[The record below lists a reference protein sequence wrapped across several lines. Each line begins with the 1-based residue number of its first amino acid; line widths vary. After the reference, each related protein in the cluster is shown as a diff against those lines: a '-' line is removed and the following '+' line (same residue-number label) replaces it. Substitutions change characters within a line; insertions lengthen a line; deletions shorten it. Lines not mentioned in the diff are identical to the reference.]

1 MSGQTDLDSLQFSNN
16 PNLAGKIIPMK
27 PSIQKLYNIFRI
39 EAENQFFN
47 RAVIGGLD
55 RILERWTAEARQDK
69 LDEALILEVQSALQL
84 YPQLSFQERAQ
95 TLENLW
101 KTLQSTADDIPA
113 FPQAAPENIAKPTS
127 QPKPFSK
134 TAHPKQTS
142 TSLEGQLDLKAL
154 QASITVLPGIGQK
167 YANVLAKLGLFTL
180 EDLLYYFPRR
190 YDDYSNLKP
199 IHSLLYG
206 EEVTVIGVIQSVT
219 ERKSPS
225 KRSIVEAVLSDG
237 TGGIRITIFNQPW
250 QAQKLQIGEPYA
262 VAGRI
267 DQYLGRLVFVNPEIE
282 PLDKELLHSGRIVPV
297 YRLTENITQRW
308 LRRTIKQV
316 VDRYAPKLVDYMPA
330 SIRQSA
336 QLMELSKAV
345 YQTHF
350 PDSIENLEQAR
361 YRLAFD
367 EIFFLQM
374 GVLRH
379 KYEWQ
384 QRPGRPF
391 HAPPAWLDQFKA
403 SLPYRLTQAQERALH
418 QALNDL
424 SSGRPMN
431 RLLQGDVGSGK
442 TVVAAGIAALIAHH
456 NAQSAIMAPTSILA
470 EQHYRTFLKL
480 LATLDE
486 SDGSEDRQDPV
497 KLPASAIR
505 LLTGATPDSE
515 RSEIFDQL
523 TNNQIKILIGTHALI
538 EEAVQFHDLQFIV
551 VDEQHRFGVEQRAL
565 LRAKGE
571 NPHLLVMTATPI
583 PRSLALT
590 LYGDLD
596 LTLLDEMPPGR
607 QPINTFVVYPHERER
622 VYRLIESQVEQGKRA
637 FIIYPLVEESD
648 KSQSLS
654 AVEEYKRL
662 QEEVFPN
669 LRLGLLHGRLKAD
682 EKEAVMRQFQTGE
695 IQILVSTSVVEVGV
709 DVPQAT
715 VMVVE
720 GANRFGLAQLHQF
733 RGRVGRGNDPAYCI
747 LIPETADE
755 AENERLMVM
764 AQTQDGFVL
773 AEHDLRQRGPG
784 DFLGTRQ
791 SGFAQL
797 RFASY
802 TNLHL
807 IEKVRE
813 HSQALFTED
822 PLLEKPEHRLLAERI
837 DRFWQE
843 TTSDIS

>member
-1 MSGQTDLDSLQFSNN
+1 MGSVSQQFSNN
-16 PNLAGKIIPMK
+16 QDLAGKITPMK
-27 PSIQKLYNIFRI
+27 PSIQKLYNILRI
-39 EAENQFFN
+39 EVENQFFN

-55 RILERWTAEARQDK
+55 RILERWTAEARQDQ
-69 LDEALILEVQSALQL
+69 LGEDVIQEVLSALQR
-84 YPQLSFQERAQ
+84 YPKLSLQERAQ

-101 KTLQSTADDIPA
+101 NTLQSSTDDIPA
-113 FPQAAPENIAKPTS
+113 FPQAVSEGIPKASSQQKPFLKPD
-127 QPKPFSK
+127 QPKEAS
-134 TAHPKQTS
+134 AGI
-142 TSLEGQLDLKAL
+142 EGQVDLKAL
-154 QASITVLPGIGQK
+154 QASIRVLPGIGQK
-167 YANVLAKLGLFTL
+167 YASVLAKLGLFTL

-206 EEVTVIGVIQSVT
+206 EDVTVIGVIQSVT
-219 ERKSPS
+219 ERKSTS
-225 KRSIVEAVLSDG
+225 NRSIVEAMLTDG

-330 SIRQSA
+330 SIRRSA

-345 YQTHF
+345 YQAHF
-350 PDSIENLEQAR
+350 PDSVETLEQAR

-379 KYEWQ
+379 KYTWQ

-391 HAPPAWLDQFKA
+391 HAPPFWLDQFKA
-403 SLPYRLTQAQERALH
+403 ILPYSLTQAQERALH
-418 QALNDL
+418 QAFNDL
-424 SSGRPMN
+424 ASGRPMN

-442 TVVAAGIAALIAHH
+442 TVVAAGIAAFIAHH

-480 LATLDE
+480 LAAK
-486 SDGSEDRQDPV
+486 EDSNEKQHPV
-497 KLPASAIR
+497 KLPPSAIR
-505 LLTGATPDSE
+505 LLTGATPASE
-515 RSEIFDQL
+515 RDKIFEQL
-523 TNNQIKILIGTHALI
+523 ANNQIKILIGTHALI

-565 LRAKGE
+565 LRSKGE

-590 LYGDLD
+590 IYGDLD
-596 LTLLDEMPPGR
+596 LTLLDEIPPGR
-607 QPINTFVVYPHERER
+607 QPISTFVIYPHERER
-622 VYRLIESQVEQGKRA
+622 VYRLIESQVEQGKQA
-637 FIIYPLVEESD
+637 FIIYPLVEESE
-648 KSQSLS
+648 KTQSLS
-654 AVEEYKRL
+654 AVEEFKRL
-662 QEEVFPN
+662 QREVFPN
-669 LRLGLLHGRLKAD
+669 LRLGLLHGRLRAEK
-682 EKEAVMRQFQTGE
+682 KEAVMLQFQRGE

-715 VMVVE
+715 VMVIE

-733 RGRVGRGNDPAYCI
+733 RGRVGRGNDPAYCF
-747 LIPETADE
+747 LIPETADQ

-764 AQTQDGFVL
+764 TQTQDGFVL

-797 RFASY
+797 RFANF

-807 IEKVRE
+807 IEKARE
-813 HSQALFTED
+813 HSQALFNED
-822 PLLEKPEHRLLAERI
+822 PLLAKTEHHMLAERVE
-837 DRFWQE
+837 RFWQE
-843 TTSDIS
+843 TISDIS

>member
-1 MSGQTDLDSLQFSNN
+1 MGSVSQQFSNN
-16 PNLAGKIIPMK
+16 QDLAGKITPMK
-27 PSIQKLYNIFRI
+27 PSIQKLYNILRI
-39 EAENQFFN
+39 EVENQFFN

-55 RILERWTAEARQDK
+55 RILERWTAEARQDQ
-69 LDEALILEVQSALQL
+69 LGEDVIQEVLSALQR
-84 YPQLSFQERAQ
+84 YPKLSLQERAQ

-101 KTLQSTADDIPA
+101 NTLQSSTDDIPA
-113 FPQAAPENIAKPTS
+113 FPQAVSEGIPKASSQQKPFLKPD
-127 QPKPFSK
+127 QPKEAS
-134 TAHPKQTS
+134 AGI
-142 TSLEGQLDLKAL
+142 EGQVDLKAL
-154 QASITVLPGIGQK
+154 QASIRVLPGIGQK
-167 YANVLAKLGLFTL
+167 YASVLAKLGLFTL

-206 EEVTVIGVIQSVT
+206 EDVTVIGIIQSVT
-219 ERKSPS
+219 ERKSTS
-225 KRSIVEAVLSDG
+225 NRSIVEAMLTDG

-330 SIRQSA
+330 SIRRSA

-345 YQTHF
+345 YQAHF
-350 PDSIENLEQAR
+350 PDSVETLEQAR

-379 KYEWQ
+379 KYTWQ

-391 HAPPAWLDQFKA
+391 HAPPFWLDQFKA
-403 SLPYRLTQAQERALH
+403 ILPYSLTQAQERALH
-418 QALNDL
+418 QAFNDL
-424 SSGRPMN
+424 ASGRPMN

-442 TVVAAGIAALIAHH
+442 TVVAAGIAAFIAHH

-480 LATLDE
+480 LAAK
-486 SDGSEDRQDPV
+486 EDSNEKQHPV
-497 KLPASAIR
+497 KLPPSAIR
-505 LLTGATPDSE
+505 LLTGATPASE
-515 RSEIFDQL
+515 RDKIFEQL
-523 TNNQIKILIGTHALI
+523 ANNQIKILIGTHALI

-565 LRAKGE
+565 LRSKGE

-590 LYGDLD
+590 IYGDLD
-596 LTLLDEMPPGR
+596 LTLLDEIPPGR
-607 QPINTFVVYPHERER
+607 QPISTFVIYPHERER
-622 VYRLIESQVEQGKRA
+622 VYRLIESQVEQGKQA
-637 FIIYPLVEESD
+637 FIIYPLVEESE
-648 KSQSLS
+648 KTQSLS
-654 AVEEYKRL
+654 AVEEFKRL
-662 QEEVFPN
+662 QREVFPN
-669 LRLGLLHGRLKAD
+669 LRLGLLHGRLRAE
-682 EKEAVMRQFQTGE
+682 EKEAVMLQFQRGE

-715 VMVVE
+715 VMVIE

-733 RGRVGRGNDPAYCI
+733 RGRVGRGNDPAYCF
-747 LIPETADE
+747 LIPETADQ

-764 AQTQDGFVL
+764 TQTQDGFVL

-797 RFASY
+797 RFANF

-807 IEKVRE
+807 IEKARE
-813 HSQALFTED
+813 HSQALFNED
-822 PLLEKPEHRLLAERI
+822 PLLAKTEHRMLAERVE
-837 DRFWQE
+837 RFWQE
-843 TTSDIS
+843 TISDIS

>member
-1 MSGQTDLDSLQFSNN
+1 MGSVSQQFSNN
-16 PNLAGKIIPMK
+16 QDLAGKITPMK
-27 PSIQKLYNIFRI
+27 PSIQKLYNILRI
-39 EAENQFFN
+39 EVENQFFN

-55 RILERWTAEARQDK
+55 RILERWTAEARQDQ
-69 LDEALILEVQSALQL
+69 LGEDVIQEVLSALQR
-84 YPQLSFQERAQ
+84 YPKLSLQERAQ

-101 KTLQSTADDIPA
+101 NTLQSSTDDIPA
-113 FPQAAPENIAKPTS
+113 FPQAVSEGIPKASSQQKPFLKPD
-127 QPKPFSK
+127 QPKEAS
-134 TAHPKQTS
+134 AGI
-142 TSLEGQLDLKAL
+142 EGQVDLKAL
-154 QASITVLPGIGQK
+154 QASIRVLPGIGQK
-167 YANVLAKLGLFTL
+167 YASVLAKLGLFTL

-206 EEVTVIGVIQSVT
+206 EDVTVIGVIQSVT
-219 ERKSPS
+219 ERKSTS
-225 KRSIVEAVLSDG
+225 NRSIVEAMLTDG

-330 SIRQSA
+330 SIRRSA

-345 YQTHF
+345 YQAHF
-350 PDSIENLEQAR
+350 PDSVETLEQAR

-379 KYEWQ
+379 KYTWQ

-391 HAPPAWLDQFKA
+391 HAPPFWLDQFKA
-403 SLPYRLTQAQERALH
+403 ILPYSLTQAQERALH
-418 QALNDL
+418 QAFNDL
-424 SSGRPMN
+424 ASGRPMN

-442 TVVAAGIAALIAHH
+442 TVVAAGIAAFIAHH

-480 LATLDE
+480 LAAK
-486 SDGSEDRQDPV
+486 EDSNEKQHPV
-497 KLPASAIR
+497 KLPPSAIR
-505 LLTGATPDSE
+505 LLTGATPASE
-515 RSEIFDQL
+515 RDKIFEQL
-523 TNNQIKILIGTHALI
+523 ANNQIKILIGTHALI

-565 LRAKGE
+565 LRSKGE

-590 LYGDLD
+590 IYGDLD
-596 LTLLDEMPPGR
+596 LTLLDEIPPGR
-607 QPINTFVVYPHERER
+607 QPISTFVIYPHERER
-622 VYRLIESQVEQGKRA
+622 VYRLIESQVEQGKQA
-637 FIIYPLVEESD
+637 FIIYPLVEESE
-648 KSQSLS
+648 KTQSLS
-654 AVEEYKRL
+654 AVEEFKRL
-662 QEEVFPN
+662 QGEVFPN
-669 LRLGLLHGRLKAD
+669 LRLGLLHGRLRAE
-682 EKEAVMRQFQTGE
+682 EKEAVMLQFQRGE

-715 VMVVE
+715 VMVIE

-733 RGRVGRGNDPAYCI
+733 RGRVGRGNDPAYCF
-747 LIPETADE
+747 LIPETADQ

-764 AQTQDGFVL
+764 TQTQDGFVL

-797 RFASY
+797 RFANF

-807 IEKVRE
+807 IEKARE
-813 HSQALFTED
+813 HSQALFNED
-822 PLLEKPEHRLLAERI
+822 PLLAKTEHHMLAERVE
-837 DRFWQE
+837 RFWQE
-843 TTSDIS
+843 TISDIS

>member
-1 MSGQTDLDSLQFSNN
+1 
-16 PNLAGKIIPMK
+16 MK

-39 EAENQFFN
+39 EVENQFFN

-55 RILERWTAEARQDK
+55 RILERWTAEARQD
-69 LDEALILEVQSALQL
+69 
-84 YPQLSFQERAQ
+84 QLSEELIETIQQKLQEYPHLSQPERAQ
-95 TLENLW
+95 TLNQIW
-101 KTLQSTADDIPA
+101 KNLQSTIADGPP
-113 FPQAAPENIAKPTS
+113 FPQPSPEPPSKPVPAQRVSSAPTHRKES
-127 QPKPFSK
+127 PKDI
-134 TAHPKQTS
+134 
-142 TSLEGQLDLKAL
+142 EGPLDLKAL
-154 QASITVLPGIGQK
+154 QASIKVLPGIGQK
-167 YANVLAKLGLFTL
+167 YANVLAKLGLYTL

-199 IHSLLYG
+199 IHSLMYG
-206 EEVTVIGVIQSVT
+206 EEVTVIGVIQSVN
-219 ERKSPS
+219 ERKTQT
-225 KRSIVEAVLSDG
+225 KRSMVEATLTDG
-237 TGGIRITIFNQPW
+237 TGAIRITIFNQPW

-262 VAGRI
+262 VAGRV

-282 PLDKELLHSGRIVPV
+282 PIDKELLNSGRIVPV
-297 YRLTENITQRW
+297 YRLTEHITQRW

-316 VDRYAPKLVDYMPA
+316 VDRYAPKLVDYMPL

-350 PDSIENLEQAR
+350 PESQQSLERAR

-374 GVLRH
+374 GVLWR

-384 QRPGRPF
+384 QKPGRRF
-391 HAPPAWLDQFKA
+391 VAPEGWLEQFKA
-403 SLPYRLTQAQERALH
+403 ILPYSLTQAQERAIQ
-418 QALNDL
+418 QALTDL
-424 SSGRPMN
+424 TSGKPMN

-442 TVVAAGIAALIAHH
+442 TVVAASIAALVGNQ

-480 LATLDE
+480 LTLPQQTE
-486 SDGSEDRQDPV
+486 SEADRV
-497 KLPASAIR
+497 RLPSSAIR
-505 LLTGATPDSE
+505 LLTGATSE
-515 RSEIFDQL
+515 AERREIFAQL
-523 TNNQIKILIGTHALI
+523 ENNQIKILIGTHALI
-538 EEAVQFHDLQFIV
+538 EDNVQFHDLQFIV

-571 NPHLLVMTATPI
+571 NPHLMVMTATPI

-590 LYGDLD
+590 IYGDLD

-607 QPINTFVVYPHERER
+607 QPISTHVVLPFERER
-622 VYRLIESQVEQGKRA
+622 VYRLIETQVNAGKQA
-637 FIIYPLVEESD
+637 FIIYPLVDESE
-648 KSQSLS
+648 KTQSLS
-654 AVEEYKRL
+654 AVEEYERL
-662 QEEVFPN
+662 QKEVFTN
-669 LRLGLLHGRLKAD
+669 FRLGLLHGRLRPD
-682 EKEAVMRQFQTGE
+682 EKESVMLQFQRGE

-733 RGRVGRGNDPAYCI
+733 RGRVGRGTDPAYCI

-764 AQTQDGFVL
+764 AQTQNGFVL

-797 RFASY
+797 RFSSF

-807 IEKVRE
+807 IEEARK
-813 HSQALFTED
+813 HSQALFAED
-822 PLLEKPEHRLLAERI
+822 PLLEKPQHRLLAEQI
-837 DRFWQE
+837 TRFWQE
-843 TTSDIS
+843 TASDIS

>member
-1 MSGQTDLDSLQFSNN
+1 
-16 PNLAGKIIPMK
+16 MK
-27 PSIQKLYNIFRI
+27 SSIQKLYNILRI
-39 EAENQFFN
+39 EVENQYFN

-55 RILERWTAEARQDK
+55 RILDRWTTEARQDQ
-69 LDEALILEVQSALQL
+69 LPDPLIQEVQNCLHS
-84 YPQLSFQERAQ
+84 YPKLSVEDRAQ
-95 TLENLW
+95 EVNRLW
-101 KTLQSTADDIPA
+101 KTLQSAFEDIPA
-113 FPQAAPENIAKPTS
+113 LPVVSVETAAKSGSERKPPPKPT
-127 QPKPFSK
+127 PSK
-134 TAHPKQTS
+134 ETTAAI
-142 TSLEGQLDLKAL
+142 EGALDLKAL
-154 QASITVLPGIGQK
+154 QASIKVLPGIGQR
-167 YANVLAKLGLFTL
+167 YANVLGKLGLYTL

-190 YDDYSNLKP
+190 YDDYSKLKP
-199 IHSLLYG
+199 IHSLMYG

-219 ERKSPS
+219 ERKSAT
-225 KRSIVEAVLSDG
+225 KRSIVEAILTDG
-237 TGGIRITIFNQPW
+237 TGSVRITIFNQPW

-267 DQYLGRLVFVNPEIE
+267 DQYLGRLVLVNPEIE
-282 PLDKELLHSGRIVPV
+282 PIDKELLHSGRIVPV

-316 VDRYAPKLVDYMPA
+316 VDRYAPKLVDYMPL
-330 SIRQSA
+330 SIRQAA
-336 QLMELSKAV
+336 QLMDLSKAV
-345 YQTHF
+345 YQAHF
-350 PDSIENLEQAR
+350 PDSTESLEQAR

-374 GVLRH
+374 GVLRQ

-391 HAPPAWLDQFKA
+391 HPPEGWLEDFKA
-403 SLPYRLTQAQERALH
+403 ILPYHLTQAQERALR
-418 QALNDL
+418 QAFADL
-424 SSGRPMN
+424 ASGKPMN

-442 TVVAAGIAALIAHH
+442 TVVAAGIAALIAQH
-456 NAQSAIMAPTSILA
+456 NAQAAIMAPTSILA
-470 EQHYRTFLKL
+470 EQHYRTFQKL
-480 LATLDE
+480 LADPE
-486 SDGSEDRQDPV
+486 ASHDGAHKV
-497 KLPASAIR
+497 KLPPSAIR

-515 RSEIFDQL
+515 RREIFEQL
-523 TNNQIKILIGTHALI
+523 ANNQIKILIGTHALI
-538 EEAVQFHDLQFIV
+538 EDAVQFQDLQFIV

-590 LYGDLD
+590 IYGDLD

-607 QPINTFVVYPHERER
+607 QPISTHVILPFERER
-622 VYRLIESQVEQGKRA
+622 VYRLIESQVQQGKQA
-637 FIIYPLVEESD
+637 FIIYPLVEESE
-648 KSQSLS
+648 KTQSLS
-654 AVEEYKRL
+654 AVEEYERL
-662 QEEVFPN
+662 QREVFPN
-669 LRLGLLHGRLKAD
+669 YRLGLLHGRLKAD
-682 EKEAVMRQFQTGE
+682 EKESVMLQFQRGE

-733 RGRVGRGNDPAYCI
+733 RGRVGRGSDPAYCI
-747 LIPETADE
+747 LVPETADD

-764 AQTQDGFVL
+764 TQTQNGFVL
-773 AEHDLRQRGPG
+773 AEHDLQQRGPG

-797 RFASY
+797 RFASF

-807 IEKVRE
+807 IEKARE
-813 HSQALFTED
+813 YSQALFAED
-822 PLLEKPEHRLLAERI
+822 PLLEKPEHRMLAERVN
-837 DRFWQE
+837 RFWQE
-843 TTSDIS
+843 AISDIS

>member
-1 MSGQTDLDSLQFSNN
+1 
-16 PNLAGKIIPMK
+16 MK
-27 PSIQKLYNIFRI
+27 PSIQKLFNILRI
-39 EAENQFFN
+39 EVENQFFN

-55 RILERWTAEARQDK
+55 RILERWTTEARQDQLPDELIQQVQNCLQRYPK
-69 LDEALILEVQSALQL
+69 LSLEQ
-84 YPQLSFQERAQ
+84 RAQ
-95 TLENLW
+95 TLEELW
-101 KTLQSTADDIPA
+101 KALQTTFAELPP
-113 FPQAAPENIAKPTS
+113 FPLVILETTTKTR
-127 QPKPFSK
+127 PKK
-134 TAHPKQTS
+134 RAQTKS
-142 TSLEGQLDLKAL
+142 ALQREATTTVDGLLDLKAL
-154 QASITVLPGIGQK
+154 QASIKVLPGIGQK
-167 YANVLAKLGLFTL
+167 YANVLGKLGLFTL

-190 YDDYSNLKP
+190 YEDYSRLKP
-199 IHSLLYG
+199 IHSLMYN
-206 EEVTVIGVIQSVT
+206 EEVTVVGVLQSVT
-219 ERKSPS
+219 ERKSTA
-225 KRSIVEAVLSDG
+225 KRSVVEAILTDG
-237 TGGIRITIFNQPW
+237 TGSVRMTIFNQPW

-282 PLDKELLHSGRIVPV
+282 PIDKELLHSGRIVPV
-297 YRLTENITQRW
+297 YRLTKNITQRW

-316 VDRYAPKLVDYMPA
+316 VDRYAPKLVDYLPY

-345 YQTHF
+345 YQAHF
-350 PDSIENLEQAR
+350 PDTTESLEQAL

-367 EIFFLQM
+367 ELFFLQI
-374 GVLRH
+374 GVLRQKH
-379 KYEWQ
+379 EWQ

-391 HAPPAWLDQFKA
+391 HSPEGWLEELKDI
-403 SLPYRLTQAQERALH
+403 LPYSLTQAQERALK
-418 QALNDL
+418 QAFVDL
-424 SSGRPMN
+424 SSGKPMN

-442 TVVAAGIAALIAHH
+442 TIVAAGIAALIAHH

-480 LATLDE
+480 LADANE
-486 SDGSEDRQDPV
+486 SHTGSRV
-497 KLPASAIR
+497 KLPPSAIR
-505 LLTGATPDSE
+505 LLTGATPESE
-515 RSEIFDQL
+515 RRELFEQL
-523 TNNQIKILIGTHALI
+523 ANNQVKILIGTHALI
-538 EEAVQFHDLQFIV
+538 EDAVQFHDLQFIV
-551 VDEQHRFGVEQRAL
+551 VDEQHRFGVQQRAL

-590 LYGDLD
+590 IYGDLD

-607 QPINTFVVYPHERER
+607 QPIGTYVVLPYERER
-622 VYRLIESQVEQGKRA
+622 VYRLIENQVRSGKQA
-637 FIIYPLVEESD
+637 FIIYPLVEESERI
-648 KSQSLS
+648 QSLS
-654 AVEEYKRL
+654 AVEEYERL
-662 QEEVFPN
+662 QREVFPN
-669 LRLGLLHGRLKAD
+669 YRLGLLHGRLKPD
-682 EKEAVMRQFQTGE
+682 EKEAVMLQFQRGE

-715 VMVVE
+715 VIVVE

-773 AEHDLRQRGPG
+773 AEHDLQQRGPG

-797 RFASY
+797 RFASF

-807 IEKVRE
+807 IEKARE
-813 HSQALFTED
+813 HSQALFADD
-822 PLLEKPEHRLLAERI
+822 PLLEKPEHRMLAERVN
-837 DRFWQE
+837 RFWQE
-843 TTSDIS
+843 TISDIS

>member
-1 MSGQTDLDSLQFSNN
+1 
-16 PNLAGKIIPMK
+16 MK
-27 PSIQKLYNIFRI
+27 PSVQKLYNIFRI
-39 EAENQFFN
+39 EVENQFFN

-55 RILERWTAEARQDK
+55 RILERWTTEGRRDQLGEDV
-69 LDEALILEVQSALQL
+69 IQEVQSALQR
-84 YPQLSFQERAQ
+84 YPSLSLQERAQ
-95 TLENLW
+95 TLESLW
-101 KTLQSTADDIPA
+101 KTLQSSTDDVPA
-113 FPQAAPENIAKPTS
+113 FPQAISEGSSKTS
-127 QPKPFSK
+127 SKQKPFLKPDHQKEAS
-134 TAHPKQTS
+134 AGI
-142 TSLEGQLDLKAL
+142 EGQLDLKAL
-154 QASITVLPGIGQK
+154 QASIRVLPGIGQK
-167 YANVLAKLGLFTL
+167 YASVLAKLSLFTL

-190 YDDYSNLKP
+190 YDNYSNLKP

-219 ERKSPS
+219 ERKSTS
-225 KRSIVEAVLSDG
+225 NRSIVEAMLTDG

-250 QAQKLQIGEPYA
+250 QAKKLQIGEPYA

-267 DQYLGRLVFVNPEIE
+267 DQYLGRLVLVNPEIE

-330 SIRQSA
+330 SIRRSA
-336 QLMELSKAV
+336 QLIELSKAV
-345 YQTHF
+345 YQAHF
-350 PDSIENLEQAR
+350 PDSMETLEQAR

-379 KYEWQ
+379 KYAWQ

-391 HAPPAWLDQFKA
+391 HASPDWLDQLKA
-403 SLPYRLTQAQERALH
+403 ILPYSLTQAQERALH
-418 QALNDL
+418 QAFNDL
-424 SSGRPMN
+424 ASGRPMN

-442 TVVAAGIAALIAHH
+442 TVVAAGIAAFIAHH

-480 LATLDE
+480 LAAP
-486 SDGSEDRQDPV
+486 EDSTEKQNPV
-497 KLPASAIR
+497 KLPVSAIQ

-515 RSEIFDQL
+515 RDKIFQQL
-523 TNNQIKILIGTHALI
+523 ANNQIKILIGTHALI

-590 LYGDLD
+590 IYGDLD
-596 LTLLDEMPPGR
+596 LTLLDEIPPGR
-607 QPINTFVVYPHERER
+607 QPINTFVIYPYERER
-622 VYRLIESQVEQGKRA
+622 VYRLIESQVKQGKQA
-637 FIIYPLVEESD
+637 FIIYPLVEESE
-648 KSQSLS
+648 KTQSLS

-662 QEEVFPN
+662 QREVFPN
-669 LRLGLLHGRLKAD
+669 LRLGLLHGRLKAE
-682 EKEAVMRQFQTGE
+682 EKEAVMLQFQRGE

-715 VMVVE
+715 VMVIE

-733 RGRVGRGNDPAYCI
+733 RGRVGRGKDPAYCF

-764 AQTQDGFVL
+764 AQTQDGFML

-797 RFASY
+797 RFANF
-802 TNLHL
+802 TNLQM

-813 HSQALFTED
+813 HSQALFNED
-822 PLLEKPEHRLLAERI
+822 PLLAKPEHRLLAERI

>member
-1 MSGQTDLDSLQFSNN
+1 MLAQTGWVSPQFSNKQD
-16 PNLAGKIIPMK
+16 LAGKIITMK

-39 EAENQFFN
+39 EVENQFFN

-55 RILERWTAEARQDK
+55 RILERWT
-69 LDEALILEVQSALQL
+69 DEAHQDQIAENIIQEIQHSLQL
-84 YPQLSFQERAQ
+84 YPQFSIQEREQ
-95 TLENLW
+95 TLNQLW
-101 KTLQSTADDIPA
+101 QHLQEQYNDIPPLPQSTPV
-113 FPQAAPENIAKPTS
+113 AAAKPTP
-127 QPKPFSK
+127 QPKAQPIPPK
-134 TAHPKQTS
+134 EPTASP
-142 TSLEGQLDLKAL
+142 EGPLDLQAL
-154 QASITVLPGIGQK
+154 QSPIKVLPGVGQK
-167 YANVLAKLGLFTL
+167 YATVLAKLGLHTL

-190 YDDYSNLKP
+190 YDDYSSLKP
-199 IHSLLYG
+199 IHSLMYG

-219 ERKSPS
+219 ERKSAS
-225 KRSIVEAVLSDG
+225 KRSIVEAILSDG
-237 TGGIRITIFNQPW
+237 TGAIRITIFNQPW
-250 QAQKLQIGEPYA
+250 QAQKLKIGEPYA
-262 VAGRI
+262 VAGQL

-297 YRLTENITQRW
+297 YRLAENVTQRW

-316 VDRYAPKLVDYMPA
+316 VDRYAPKLVDYLPL
-330 SIRQSA
+330 SIRKSA

-345 YQTHF
+345 YQAHF
-350 PDSIENLEQAR
+350 PDSNQSLEQAR

-374 GVLRH
+374 GVLH
-379 KYEWQ
+379 QKYQWQ

-391 HAPPAWLDQFKA
+391 QTPAGWLDQFKA
-403 SLPYRLTQAQERALH
+403 ILPYSLTQAQEKAL
-418 QALNDL
+418 QQIFSDL
-424 SSGRPMN
+424 ASGRPMN

-442 TVVAAGIAALIAHH
+442 TVVAAGIAALIAHY

-470 EQHYRTFLKL
+470 EQHYRTFVKL
-480 LATLDE
+480 LALENTSE
-486 SDGSEDRQDPV
+486 GKTDGV
-497 KLPASAIR
+497 KLPRSAIR

-515 RSEIFDQL
+515 RREIFEQL
-523 TNNQIKILIGTHALI
+523 ANNQIKILIGTHALI

-590 LYGDLD
+590 IYGDLD
-596 LTLLDEMPPGR
+596 LTLLDELPPGR
-607 QPINTFVVYPHERER
+607 QAISTYVVLPYERER
-622 VYRLIESQVEQGKRA
+622 VYRLIESQVNQGKQA
-637 FIIYPLVEESD
+637 FIIYPLVEESE
-648 KSQSLS
+648 KTQSLS
-654 AVEEYKRL
+654 AVEEYERL
-662 QEEVFPN
+662 QREVFPN
-669 LRLGLLHGRLKAD
+669 YRLGLLHGRLKGD
-682 EKEAVMRQFQTGE
+682 EKEAVMLQFQRGE
-695 IQILVSTSVVEVGV
+695 VQILVSTSVVEVGV

-764 AQTQDGFVL
+764 AQTQNGFVL
-773 AEHDLRQRGPG
+773 AEHDLQQRGPG
-784 DFLGTRQ
+784 DFLGKRQ

-797 RFASY
+797 RFANF

-807 IEKVRE
+807 IEKARE
-813 HSQALFTED
+813 HSQALFAED

-837 DRFWQE
+837 QRFWQE
-843 TTSDIS
+843 AISDIS

>member
-1 MSGQTDLDSLQFSNN
+1 MGSVSQQFSNN
-16 PNLAGKIIPMK
+16 QDLAGKITPMK
-27 PSIQKLYNIFRI
+27 PSIQKLYNILRI
-39 EAENQFFN
+39 EVENQFFN

-55 RILERWTAEARQDK
+55 RILERWTAEARQDQ
-69 LDEALILEVQSALQL
+69 LGEDVIQEVLSALQR
-84 YPQLSFQERAQ
+84 YPKLSLQERAQ

-101 KTLQSTADDIPA
+101 NTLQSSTDDIPA
-113 FPQAAPENIAKPTS
+113 FPQAVSEGIPKASSQQKPFLKPD
-127 QPKPFSK
+127 QPKEAS
-134 TAHPKQTS
+134 AGI
-142 TSLEGQLDLKAL
+142 EGQVDLKAL
-154 QASITVLPGIGQK
+154 QASIRVLPGIGQK
-167 YANVLAKLGLFTL
+167 YASVLAKLGLFTL

-206 EEVTVIGVIQSVT
+206 EDVTVIGIIQSVT
-219 ERKSPS
+219 ERKSTS
-225 KRSIVEAVLSDG
+225 NRSIVEAMLTDG

-330 SIRQSA
+330 SIRRSA

-345 YQTHF
+345 YQAHF
-350 PDSIENLEQAR
+350 PDSVETLEQAR

-379 KYEWQ
+379 KYTWQ

-391 HAPPAWLDQFKA
+391 HAPPFWLDQFKA
-403 SLPYRLTQAQERALH
+403 ILPYSLTQAQERALH
-418 QALNDL
+418 QAFNDL
-424 SSGRPMN
+424 ASGRPMN

-442 TVVAAGIAALIAHH
+442 TVVAAGIAAFIAHH

-480 LATLDE
+480 LAAK
-486 SDGSEDRQDPV
+486 EDSNEKQHPV
-497 KLPASAIR
+497 KLPPSAIR
-505 LLTGATPDSE
+505 LLTGATPASE
-515 RSEIFDQL
+515 RDKIFEQL
-523 TNNQIKILIGTHALI
+523 ANNQIKILIGTHALI

-565 LRAKGE
+565 LRSKGE

-590 LYGDLD
+590 IYGDLD
-596 LTLLDEMPPGR
+596 LTLLDEIPPGR
-607 QPINTFVVYPHERER
+607 QPISTFVIYPHERER
-622 VYRLIESQVEQGKRA
+622 VYRLIESQVEQGKQA
-637 FIIYPLVEESD
+637 FIIYPLVEESE
-648 KSQSLS
+648 KTQSLS
-654 AVEEYKRL
+654 AVEEFKRL
-662 QEEVFPN
+662 QREVFPN
-669 LRLGLLHGRLKAD
+669 LCLGLLHGRLRAE
-682 EKEAVMRQFQTGE
+682 EKEAVMLQFQRGE

-715 VMVVE
+715 VMVIE

-733 RGRVGRGNDPAYCI
+733 RGRVGRGNDPAYCF
-747 LIPETADE
+747 LIPETADQ

-764 AQTQDGFVL
+764 TQTQDGFVL

-797 RFASY
+797 RFANF

-807 IEKVRE
+807 IEKARE
-813 HSQALFTED
+813 HSQALFNED
-822 PLLEKPEHRLLAERI
+822 PLLAKTEHRMLAERVE
-837 DRFWQE
+837 RFWQE
-843 TTSDIS
+843 TISDIS

>member
-1 MSGQTDLDSLQFSNN
+1 
-16 PNLAGKIIPMK
+16 
-27 PSIQKLYNIFRI
+27 
-39 EAENQFFN
+39 
-47 RAVIGGLD
+47 
-55 RILERWTAEARQDK
+55 
-69 LDEALILEVQSALQL
+69 
-84 YPQLSFQERAQ
+84 
-95 TLENLW
+95 
-101 KTLQSTADDIPA
+101 
-113 FPQAAPENIAKPTS
+113 
-127 QPKPFSK
+127 
-134 TAHPKQTS
+134 
-142 TSLEGQLDLKAL
+142 
-154 QASITVLPGIGQK
+154 
-167 YANVLAKLGLFTL
+167 
-180 EDLLYYFPRR
+180 LYYFPRR
-190 YDDYSNLKP
+190 YDDYSSLKP
-199 IHSLLYG
+199 IHSLMYG

-219 ERKSPS
+219 ERKSVS

-237 TGGIRITIFNQPW
+237 TGAIRITIFNQPW
-250 QAQKLQIGEPYA
+250 QAQKLKIGEPYA
-262 VAGRI
+262 VAGQI

-297 YRLTENITQRW
+297 YRLAENITQRW

-316 VDRYAPKLVDYMPA
+316 VDRYAPKLVDYMPL

-345 YQTHF
+345 YQAHF
-350 PDSIENLEQAR
+350 PDSNQSLEQAR

-374 GVLRH
+374 GVLH
-379 KYEWQ
+379 QKYQWQ

-391 HAPPAWLDQFKA
+391 QPPESWLDQFKA
-403 SLPYRLTQAQERALH
+403 ILPYSLTGAQEKALQ
-418 QALNDL
+418 QAFSDL
-424 SSGRPMN
+424 ASGRPMN

-442 TVVAAGIAALIAHH
+442 TVVAAGIAALIARH

-470 EQHYRTFLKL
+470 EQHYRTFIKL
-480 LATLDE
+480 LALENASEGKT
-486 SDGSEDRQDPV
+486 DGVR
-497 KLPASAIR
+497 LPSSAIR
-505 LLTGATPDSE
+505 LLTGATPDSK
-515 RSEIFDQL
+515 RREIFEQL
-523 TNNQIKILIGTHALI
+523 ANNQIKILIGTHALI

-590 LYGDLD
+590 IYGDLD

-607 QPINTFVVYPHERER
+607 QAISTYVVLPYERER
-622 VYRLIESQVEQGKRA
+622 VYRLIESQVNQGKQA
-637 FIIYPLVEESD
+637 FIIYPLVEESE
-648 KSQSLS
+648 KTQSLS
-654 AVEEYKRL
+654 AVEEYERL
-662 QEEVFPN
+662 RREVFPN
-669 LRLGLLHGRLKAD
+669 HRLGLLHGRLKAD
-682 EKEAVMRQFQTGE
+682 EKEAVMLQFQRGE

-755 AENERLMVM
+755 AENERLSIM
-764 AQTQDGFVL
+764 AQTQNGFVL
-773 AEHDLRQRGPG
+773 AEHDLNQRGPG
-784 DFLGTRQ
+784 DFLGKRQ

-797 RFASY
+797 RFANF
-802 TNLHL
+802 TNLSL
-807 IEKVRE
+807 IEKARE
-813 HSQALFTED
+813 HSQALFAED

-837 DRFWQE
+837 QRFWQE
-843 TTSDIS
+843 AISDIS

>member
-1 MSGQTDLDSLQFSNN
+1 MGSVSQQFSNN
-16 PNLAGKIIPMK
+16 QDLAGKITPMK
-27 PSIQKLYNIFRI
+27 PSIQKLYNILRI
-39 EAENQFFN
+39 EVENQFFN

-55 RILERWTAEARQDK
+55 RILERWTAEARQDQ
-69 LDEALILEVQSALQL
+69 LGEDVIQEVLSALQR
-84 YPQLSFQERAQ
+84 YPKLSLQERAQ

-101 KTLQSTADDIPA
+101 NTLQSSTDDIPA
-113 FPQAAPENIAKPTS
+113 FPQAVSEGIPKASSQQKPFLKPD
-127 QPKPFSK
+127 QPKEAS
-134 TAHPKQTS
+134 AGI
-142 TSLEGQLDLKAL
+142 EGQVDLKAL
-154 QASITVLPGIGQK
+154 QASIRVLPGIGQK
-167 YANVLAKLGLFTL
+167 YASVLAKLGLFTL

-206 EEVTVIGVIQSVT
+206 EDVTVIGVIQSVT
-219 ERKSPS
+219 ERKSTS
-225 KRSIVEAVLSDG
+225 NRSIVEAMLTDG

-330 SIRQSA
+330 SIRRSA

-345 YQTHF
+345 YQAHF
-350 PDSIENLEQAR
+350 PDSVETLEQAR

-379 KYEWQ
+379 KYTWQ

-391 HAPPAWLDQFKA
+391 HAPPFWLDQFKA
-403 SLPYRLTQAQERALH
+403 ILPYSLTQAQERALH
-418 QALNDL
+418 QAFNDL
-424 SSGRPMN
+424 ASGRPMN

-442 TVVAAGIAALIAHH
+442 TVVAAGIAAFIAHH

-480 LATLDE
+480 LAAK
-486 SDGSEDRQDPV
+486 EDSNEKQHPV
-497 KLPASAIR
+497 KLPPSAIR
-505 LLTGATPDSE
+505 LLTGATPASE
-515 RSEIFDQL
+515 RDKIFEQL
-523 TNNQIKILIGTHALI
+523 ANNQIKILIGTHALI
-538 EEAVQFHDLQFIV
+538 EEAVQFHNLQFIV

-565 LRAKGE
+565 LRSKGE

-590 LYGDLD
+590 IYGDLD
-596 LTLLDEMPPGR
+596 LTLLDEIPPGR
-607 QPINTFVVYPHERER
+607 QPISTFVIYPHERER
-622 VYRLIESQVEQGKRA
+622 VYRLIESQVEQGKQA
-637 FIIYPLVEESD
+637 FIIYPLVEESE
-648 KSQSLS
+648 KTQSLS
-654 AVEEYKRL
+654 AVEEFKRL
-662 QEEVFPN
+662 QGEVFPN
-669 LRLGLLHGRLKAD
+669 LRLGLLHGRLRAE
-682 EKEAVMRQFQTGE
+682 EKEAVMLQFQRGE

-715 VMVVE
+715 VMVIE

-733 RGRVGRGNDPAYCI
+733 RGRVGRGNDPAYCF
-747 LIPETADE
+747 LIPETADQ

-764 AQTQDGFVL
+764 TQTQDGFVL

-797 RFASY
+797 RFANF

-807 IEKVRE
+807 IEKARE
-813 HSQALFTED
+813 HSQALFNED
-822 PLLEKPEHRLLAERI
+822 PLLAKTEHHMLAERVE
-837 DRFWQE
+837 RFWQE
-843 TTSDIS
+843 TISDIS

>member
-1 MSGQTDLDSLQFSNN
+1 MGSVSQQFSNN
-16 PNLAGKIIPMK
+16 QDLAGKITPMK
-27 PSIQKLYNIFRI
+27 PSIQKLYNIFGI
-39 EAENQFFN
+39 EVENQFFN

-55 RILERWTAEARQDK
+55 RILERWTAEARQDQ
-69 LDEALILEVQSALQL
+69 LGEDVIQEVLSALQR
-84 YPQLSFQERAQ
+84 YPKLSLQERAQ

-101 KTLQSTADDIPA
+101 NTLQSSTDDIPP
-113 FPQAAPENIAKPTS
+113 FPQAVSEGIPKASSQQKPFLKPD
-127 QPKPFSK
+127 QPKEAS
-134 TAHPKQTS
+134 AGI
-142 TSLEGQLDLKAL
+142 EGQLDLKAL
-154 QASITVLPGIGQK
+154 QASIRVLPGIGQK
-167 YANVLAKLGLFTL
+167 YASVLAKLGLFTL

-206 EEVTVIGVIQSVT
+206 EEVSVIGVIQSVM
-219 ERKSPS
+219 ERKSTS
-225 KRSIVEAVLSDG
+225 KRSIVEAMLTDG

-316 VDRYAPKLVDYMPA
+316 VDRYARKLIDYMPA
-330 SIRQSA
+330 SIRRSA

-345 YQTHF
+345 YQAHF
-350 PDSIENLEQAR
+350 PDSMETLEQAR

-379 KYEWQ
+379 KYAWQ
-384 QRPGRPF
+384 QRSGRPF
-391 HAPPAWLDQFKA
+391 HAPPLWLDQFKA
-403 SLPYRLTQAQERALH
+403 ILPYSLTQAQERALH
-418 QALNDL
+418 QAFNDL
-424 SSGRPMN
+424 ASGRPMN

-442 TVVAAGIAALIAHH
+442 TVVAAGIAAFIAHH

-480 LATLDE
+480 LAAK
-486 SDGSEDRQDPV
+486 EDSNEKQHPV
-497 KLPASAIR
+497 KLPPSAIR
-505 LLTGATPDSE
+505 LLTGATPASE
-515 RSEIFDQL
+515 RDKIFEQL
-523 TNNQIKILIGTHALI
+523 ANNQIKILIGTHALI

-565 LRAKGE
+565 LRSKGE

-590 LYGDLD
+590 IYGDLD
-596 LTLLDEMPPGR
+596 LTLLDEIPPGR
-607 QPINTFVVYPHERER
+607 QPISTFVIYPHERER
-622 VYRLIESQVEQGKRA
+622 VYRLIESQVEQGKQA
-637 FIIYPLVEESD
+637 FIIYPLVEESE
-648 KSQSLS
+648 KTQSLS
-654 AVEEYKRL
+654 AVEEFKRL
-662 QEEVFPN
+662 QREVFPN
-669 LRLGLLHGRLKAD
+669 LRLGLLHGRLRAE
-682 EKEAVMRQFQTGE
+682 EKEAVMLQFQRGE

-715 VMVVE
+715 VMVIE

-733 RGRVGRGNDPAYCI
+733 RGRVGRGNDPAYCF
-747 LIPETADE
+747 LIPETADQ

-797 RFASY
+797 RFANF

-813 HSQALFTED
+813 HSQALFNED
-822 PLLEKPEHRLLAERI
+822 PLLAKPEHHLLAERI

>member
-1 MSGQTDLDSLQFSNN
+1 MDWVLRQSSNN
-16 PNLAGKIIPMK
+16 LNLAGKIVLMK
-27 PSIQKLYNIFRI
+27 PSLQKLYNIFRI
-39 EAENQFFN
+39 EVENQFFN

-55 RILERWTAEARQDK
+55 RIIERWTS
-69 LDEALILEVQSALQL
+69 EALQDQLSENIIQEVQASLQL
-84 YPQLSFQERAQ
+84 YPQLPTQERAQ
-95 TLENLW
+95 TIEQLW
-101 KTLQSTADDIPA
+101 NTLQSLYPDLPA
-113 FPQAAPENIAKPTS
+113 LLQAGSETPTKPTS
-127 QPKPFSK
+127 QPKPHSK
-134 TAHPKQTS
+134 SAHPKQTV
-142 TSLEGQLDLKAL
+142 TIDEQLNLKAL
-154 QASITVLPGIGQK
+154 QASIKVLPGIGQK
-167 YANVLAKLGLFTL
+167 YANVLAKLGLHTL

-199 IHSLLYG
+199 IHSLVYG

-219 ERKSPS
+219 ERKSAS

-237 TGGIRITIFNQPW
+237 TAGIRITIFNQPW

-282 PLDKELLHSGRIVPV
+282 PIDKELLHSGRIVPV

-316 VDRYAPKLVDYMPA
+316 VDRYAPKVVDYMPL

-336 QLMELSKAV
+336 QLMELSRAI
-345 YQTHF
+345 YQAHF
-350 PDSIENLEQAR
+350 PDSQESLEQAR

-384 QRPGRPF
+384 QRPGRLF
-391 HAPPAWLDQFKA
+391 QAPADWMDQFKA
-403 SLPYRLTQAQERALH
+403 CLPYSLTQAQERALH
-418 QALNDL
+418 QAFHDL
-424 SSGRPMN
+424 ASGKPMN

-442 TVVAAGIAALIAHH
+442 TVVAAGIAALIAYH

-480 LATLDE
+480 LTSTDHPE
-486 SDGSEDRQDPV
+486 IEQNRV
-497 KLPASAIR
+497 KLPPSAIR

-515 RSEIFDQL
+515 RREIFEQL
-523 TNNQIKILIGTHALI
+523 ANNQIKILIGTHALI
-538 EEAVQFHDLQFIV
+538 EETVQFHDLQFIV
-551 VDEQHRFGVEQRAL
+551 VDEQHRFGVEQRAF

-607 QPINTFVVYPHERER
+607 QPINTYVVFPSERER
-622 VYRLIESQVEQGKRA
+622 VYRLIESQVEQGKQA
-637 FIIYPLVEESD
+637 FIIYPLVEESE
-648 KSQSLS
+648 KIQSLS
-654 AVEEYKRL
+654 AVEEYERL
-662 QEEVFPN
+662 QREVFPN
-669 LRLGLLHGRLKAD
+669 YRLGLLHGRLKAE
-682 EKEAVMRQFQTGE
+682 EKEAVMLQFQRGE
-695 IQILVSTSVVEVGV
+695 VQILVSTSVVEVGV

-747 LIPETADE
+747 LIPDTADE

-797 RFASY
+797 RFANF

-807 IEKVRE
+807 IEIARQQ
-813 HSQALFTED
+813 SQALFNDD
-822 PLLEKPEHRLLAERI
+822 PLLEKPEHRMLAERI
-837 DRFWQE
+837 NRFWQE

>member
-1 MSGQTDLDSLQFSNN
+1 
-16 PNLAGKIIPMK
+16 MK

-39 EAENQFFN
+39 EVENQFFN

-55 RILERWTAEARQDK
+55 RILERWTAEARQD
-69 LDEALILEVQSALQL
+69 
-84 YPQLSFQERAQ
+84 QLSEELIETIQQKLQEYPHLSQPERAQ
-95 TLENLW
+95 TLNQIW
-101 KTLQSTADDIPA
+101 KNLQSTIADVPP
-113 FPQAAPENIAKPTS
+113 FPQPSPEPPSKPVPAQRVSSAPTHRKES
-127 QPKPFSK
+127 PKDI
-134 TAHPKQTS
+134 
-142 TSLEGQLDLKAL
+142 EGPLDLKAL
-154 QASITVLPGIGQK
+154 QASIKVLPGIGQK
-167 YANVLAKLGLFTL
+167 YANVLAKLGLYTL

-199 IHSLLYG
+199 IHSLMYG
-206 EEVTVIGVIQSVT
+206 EEVTVIGVIQSVN
-219 ERKSPS
+219 ERKTQT
-225 KRSIVEAVLSDG
+225 KRSMVEATLTDG
-237 TGGIRITIFNQPW
+237 TGAIRITIFNQPW

-262 VAGRI
+262 VAGRV

-282 PLDKELLHSGRIVPV
+282 PIDKELLNSGRIVPV

-316 VDRYAPKLVDYMPA
+316 VDRYAPKLVDYMPL

-350 PDSIENLEQAR
+350 PESQQSLERAR

-374 GVLRH
+374 GVLRRKH
-379 KYEWQ
+379 EWQ
-384 QRPGRPF
+384 QRPARPF
-391 HAPPAWLDQFKA
+391 FAPEGWLEQFKA
-403 SLPYRLTQAQERALH
+403 ILPYSLTQAQEKAIQ
-418 QALNDL
+418 QALTDL
-424 SSGRPMN
+424 GLGKPMN

-442 TVVAAGIAALIAHH
+442 TVVAASIAALVGHQ

-480 LATLDE
+480 LALPTE
-486 SDGSEDRQDPV
+486 SESEADRV
-497 KLPASAIR
+497 RLPSSAIR
-505 LLTGATPDSE
+505 LLTGATSE
-515 RSEIFDQL
+515 AERREIFAQL
-523 TNNQIKILIGTHALI
+523 ENNQIKILIGTHALI
-538 EEAVQFHDLQFIV
+538 EDNVQFHDLQFIV

-571 NPHLLVMTATPI
+571 NPHLMVMTATPI

-590 LYGDLD
+590 IYGDLD

-607 QPINTFVVYPHERER
+607 QPISTHVVLPFERER
-622 VYRLIESQVEQGKRA
+622 VYRLIESQVNAGKQA
-637 FIIYPLVEESD
+637 IIIYPLVEESE
-648 KSQSLS
+648 KIQSLS
-654 AVEEYKRL
+654 AVEEYEQL
-662 QEEVFPN
+662 QKEVFTN
-669 LRLGLLHGRLKAD
+669 FRLGLLHGRLRPD
-682 EKEAVMRQFQTGE
+682 EKESVMLQFQRGE

-733 RGRVGRGNDPAYCI
+733 RGRVGRGTDPAYCI

-764 AQTQDGFVL
+764 AQTQNGFVL

-797 RFASY
+797 RFSSF

-807 IEKVRE
+807 IEEARK
-813 HSQALFTED
+813 HSQALFAED
-822 PLLEKPEHRLLAERI
+822 PLLEKPQHRLLAEQI
-837 DRFWQE
+837 ARFWQE
-843 TTSDIS
+843 TSSDIS

>member
-1 MSGQTDLDSLQFSNN
+1 MLVQMDSVSLQFLNN
-16 PNLAGKIIPMK
+16 PDLAGKIISMK

-39 EAENQFFN
+39 EVENQFFN

-55 RILERWTAEARQDK
+55 RILERWTTEARQDQ
-69 LDEALILEVQSALQL
+69 LGEDVIQEVQAALQR
-84 YPQLSFQERAQ
+84 YPKLSTQERAQ

-101 KTLQSTADDIPA
+101 KTLQNSTEEIPA
-113 FPQAAPENIAKPTS
+113 FPQAVSESIPKATS
-127 QPKPFSK
+127 QQKPFIKSER
-134 TAHPKQTS
+134 PKEAS
-142 TSLEGQLDLKAL
+142 AGIEGQLDLKAL
-154 QASITVLPGIGQK
+154 QAPIKVLPGIGQK
-167 YANVLAKLGLFTL
+167 YASVLAKLGLFTL

-219 ERKSPS
+219 ERKSTS
-225 KRSIVEAVLSDG
+225 KRSIVEAVLTDG

-316 VDRYAPKLVDYMPA
+316 VDRYAPKLVDYMPI

-345 YQTHF
+345 SQAHF
-350 PDSIENLEQAR
+350 PDSMETLEQAR

-374 GVLRH
+374 GVLRQ
-379 KYEWQ
+379 KYAWQ

-391 HAPPAWLDQFKA
+391 HAPPGWLEQFKA
-403 SLPYRLTQAQERALH
+403 ILPYALTQAQERALH
-418 QALNDL
+418 QAFNDL
-424 SSGRPMN
+424 ASGRPMN

-442 TVVAAGIAALIAHH
+442 TVVAAGIAAFIAYH

-480 LATLDE
+480 LAATE
-486 SDGSEDRQDPV
+486 SSNEKHNPV

-515 RSEIFDQL
+515 RGKIFEQL
-523 TNNQIKILIGTHALI
+523 ANNQIKILIGTHALI

-590 LYGDLD
+590 IYGDLD

-607 QPINTFVVYPHERER
+607 QPINTFVIYPHERER
-622 VYRLIESQVEQGKRA
+622 VYRLIESQVQQGKQA
-637 FIIYPLVEESD
+637 FIIYPLVEESE
-648 KSQSLS
+648 KTQSLS

-662 QEEVFPN
+662 QQEVFPN

-682 EKEAVMRQFQTGE
+682 EKEAVMLQFQRGE

-715 VMVVE
+715 VMVIE

-733 RGRVGRGNDPAYCI
+733 RGRVGRGNDPAYCV
-747 LIPETADE
+747 LIPETADK

-797 RFASY
+797 RFTNF

-813 HSQALFTED
+813 HSQALFNED
-822 PLLEKPEHRLLAERI
+822 PLLSKPEHRLLAERI

>member
-1 MSGQTDLDSLQFSNN
+1 MLVRMGSVSLQFSNN
-16 PNLAGKIIPMK
+16 PDLAGKIIPMK

-39 EAENQFFN
+39 EVENHFFN

-55 RILERWTAEARQDK
+55 RILERWTTEARQDQ
-69 LDEALILEVQSALQL
+69 LGEDVIQEVQSALQR
-84 YPQLSFQERAQ
+84 YPKLSTQERSQ
-95 TLENLW
+95 TLESLW
-101 KTLQSTADDIPA
+101 KSLQSSTDDIPA
-113 FPQAAPENIAKPTS
+113 FPQVVSESTPKTIS
-127 QPKPFSK
+127 QQTPFVKTDRPKEAS
-134 TAHPKQTS
+134 AGI
-142 TSLEGQLDLKAL
+142 EGPLDLKAL
-154 QASITVLPGIGQK
+154 QASIKVLPGIGQK
-167 YANVLAKLGLFTL
+167 YASVLAKLGLFTL

-219 ERKSPS
+219 ERKSTS
-225 KRSIVEAVLSDG
+225 NRSIVEAVLTDG

-316 VDRYAPKLVDYMPA
+316 VDRYAPKLVDYMPV

-345 YQTHF
+345 SQAHF
-350 PDSIENLEQAR
+350 PDSMENLEQAR

-379 KYEWQ
+379 KYQWQ

-391 HAPPAWLDQFKA
+391 HAPPFWLEQFKA
-403 SLPYRLTQAQERALH
+403 ILPYALTQAQERALH

-424 SSGRPMN
+424 ASGRPMN

-480 LATLDE
+480 LAAAEE
-486 SDGSEDRQDPV
+486 SNEQQNPV

-515 RSEIFDQL
+515 RGKLFEQL
-523 TNNQIKILIGTHALI
+523 ANNQIKILIGTHALI

-590 LYGDLD
+590 IYGDLD

-607 QPINTFVVYPHERER
+607 QPINTFVVYPYERER
-622 VYRLIESQVEQGKRA
+622 VYRLIESQVEQGKQA
-637 FIIYPLVEESD
+637 FIIYPLVEESE
-648 KSQSLS
+648 KTQSLS

-662 QEEVFPN
+662 QREVFPN
-669 LRLGLLHGRLKAD
+669 LRLGLLHGRLKAE
-682 EKEAVMRQFQTGE
+682 EKEAVMLQFQRGE
-695 IQILVSTSVVEVGV
+695 VQILVSTSVVEVGV

-715 VMVVE
+715 VMVIE

-733 RGRVGRGNDPAYCI
+733 RGRVGRGNDPAYCV

-797 RFASY
+797 RFANF

-813 HSQALFTED
+813 HSQALFNED
-822 PLLEKPEHRLLAERI
+822 PLLSKPDHRLLAERI